1 MQGKG
6 HGEIWEDITF
16 NVEKAASMQ
25 FHLRLDLDR
34 LVHYTMELG
43 TSGRTASWRAS
54 GWGFDSSELGQ
65 QTGM

>member
-6 HGEIWEDITF
+6 HGEIWQDITF

-34 LVHYTMELG
+34 LDRLVDYAMELG

-54 GWGFDSSELGQ
+54 G
-65 QTGM
+65 